1 MQQNAP
7 LVGME
12 IKQNQ
17 DEWWKK
23 YKKHHFTIDTD
34 TQPNNR
40 NLNEMQLVINAAQEN
55 ELMDQTQ

>member
-1 MQQNAP
+1 MND
-7 LVGME
+7 G
-12 IKQNQ
+12 
-17 DEWWKK
+17 KK

-40 NLNEMQLVINAAQEN
+40 NLNEMQLVINAVQEN